1 MKKHYSNASS
11 PVPALAVE
19 KLGLRELTS
28 EEKAILIK
36 NFAPHINSLL
46 LLQLRFS

>member
-28 EEKAILIK
+28 EEKS
-36 NFAPHINSLL
+36 NFN
-46 LLQLRFS
+46 